1 MTRARMPHPS
11 SRASRPRT
19 VGPCQR
25 VRRRFQPIVGRSAAA
40 ATILDRRTTS
50 VMSGVS
56 ISASSGRDPSSRE
69 EIATTSRRSG
79 HDQGHR
85 ARDPGRSCRWPV
97 PGAGL
102 PRRRAACI
110 VLQTFLAGRDLSGR
124 RPHLAGLG
132 EVHHGCS
139 CSCTIRSGER
149 HSGPPGPGRLDRSE
163 NFLHRWLA
171 RPAEPDK
178 KSAEMV
184 SARWSQPRQVDGRWQ
199 GQIQVTNASSVPI
212 LATTVRTPLAGD
224 VDLGAAS
231 RESKSSE
238 TARLPDGKPPPLHVE
253 LHDTRWRLTDGR
265 LELLEPEEARANR
278 VAQLQRANVRRFLL
292 GGAAALSVL
301 AYISPRFRPRWR
313 SRPRRPPRP
322 PTLGPRQQSPWRRR
336 W

>member
-1 MTRARMPHPS
+1 MTLDGAAAGRSPVLGFPGDVPHASSCRPSLPVETCLDDDPTWPGWARCTMDAHAVVLS
-11 SRASRPRT
+11 ALVS
-19 VGPCQR
+19 G
-25 VRRRFQPIVGRSAAA
+25 IVGLLVR
-40 ATILDRRTTS
+40 
-50 VMSGVS
+50 G
-56 ISASSGRDPSSRE
+56 G
-69 EIATTSRRSG
+69 
-79 HDQGHR
+79 
-85 ARDPGRSCRWPV
+85 W
-97 PGAGL
+97 
-102 PRRRAACI
+102 
-110 VLQTFLAGRDLSGR
+110 
-124 RPHLAGLG
+124 
-132 EVHHGCS
+132 
-139 CSCTIRSGER
+139 
-149 HSGPPGPGRLDRSE
+149 DRSE
-163 NFLHRWLA
+163 NSLHRWLA

-301 AYISPRFRPRWR
+301 AYISPRLRPRWR